1 MSNLVRCD
9 VNLGLIANNNS
20 RGGESKQRVLHT
32 AEWEGWWQHNNS
44 IVTPDVVGQV
54 FLSGVEQ
61 SLEGLQLVGNE
72 VHLRRLGDDSDSTAQ
87 RTVLKISNNDRHQ
100 VRRNLDVTLEVG
112 HSVRRVVFV
121 VNEGLIR
128 GHLNHKLVFGQ
139 DLGRVGCLDCWGVL
153 HRSDAAAVD
162 GLALR
167 EQIGQFFA
175 SSLRRGHPAQGHGI
189 LSSFEVDSDV
199 ESLVRHHNSWQL
211 DGKLLANH
219 RVLVEDLELQLV
231 ANIVGL
237 LPVAH
242 VHAVDSLAP
251 DIEDDLVSEADD
263 LHSVSDVTGDGLII
277 KVDCSA

>member
-139 DLGRVGCLDCWGVL
+139 NLGRVGCLDCWGVL

-199 ESLVRHHNSWQL
+199 ESLIRHHYGWQL
-211 DGKLLANH
+211 NDKLLTNDWI
-219 RVLVEDLELQLV
+219 LVKDLVFKLIADQMR
-231 ANIVGL
+231 L
-237 LPVAH
+237 LYIAH
-242 VHAVDSLAP
+242 VNAIDGLAP
-251 DIEDDLVSEADD
+251 NIEDDLVGEAENMHGVCD
-263 LHSVSDVTGDGLII
+263 VSRDGLIV
-277 KVDCSA
+277 KVD